1 MRQETKPFVVTISR
15 QLGSGGRFIGER
27 LSSRLNALYLDR
39 EIISRAAE
47 KLRVS
52 EEYLEAMDEKNTSF
66 WQSFLLSSTYDS
78 PNLFIPSSTP
88 AFLSEQ
94 DLFQVEREI
103 ISHLAEKRMAV
114 IVGRASS
121 YILRDHPRHISLY
134 LYADISVRC
143 ERVQQKYNL
152 PVDKAL
158 KMIEETDRSRSRYL
172 HNITGVDWNDARQYH
187 FCIDT
192 GALDLPKTEN
202 LIIEYLQQR
211 FGPLEIR
218 SIPEA
223 ETTGKN

>member
-1 MRQETKPFVVTISR
+1 M
-15 QLGSGGRFIGER
+15 GER

-94 DLFQVEREI
+94 DLYQVEKEI
-103 ISHLAEKRMAV
+103 ITHLAEKRMAV
-114 IVGRASS
+114 IVGRAGS
-121 YILRDHPRHISLY
+121 YILRDHPRHVSLY

-143 ERVQQKYNL
+143 VRVQSKYNL

-158 KMIEETDRSRSRYL
+158 KMIEENDRSRSRYL

-187 FCIDT
+187 LCIDT
-192 GALDLPKTEN
+192 GAIDLLQTEN
-202 LIIEYLQQR
+202 IVLNYLQTR

-218 SIPEA
+218 SLPEG
-223 ETTGKN
+223 ETSGKK